1 MFNLSNKM
9 MSHNF
14 YLNFLGNK
22 NDMVS
27 FYWMNQTRTC
37 GKLTWNLTK
46 NKDVVVALMQID
58 YNFNDEI

>member
-1 MFNLSNKM
+1 MP
-9 MSHNF
+9 HNF

-37 GKLTWNLTK
+37 GKFTWNLTK